1 MLGINSACGCLKRN
15 CLDYND
21 KGLSIT
27 EYLNRIKQGVIV
39 RNEITEHE
47 ETCLIFNGEC
57 NQFFIRGTIK

>member
-1 MLGINSACGCLKRN
+1 MIGINSACGCLKRSY
-15 CLDYND
+15 LDYND

-39 RNEITEHE
+39 RKEITEHE
-47 ETCLIFNGEC
+47 ETCRVFNGEF